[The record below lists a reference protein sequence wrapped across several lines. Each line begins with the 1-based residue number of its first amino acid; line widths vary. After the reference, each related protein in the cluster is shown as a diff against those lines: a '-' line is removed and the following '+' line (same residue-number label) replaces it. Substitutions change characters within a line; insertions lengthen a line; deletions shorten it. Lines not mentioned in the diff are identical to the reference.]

1 LMEALPTGYCVPRG
15 LYDGI
20 DAKLPDRGHWFREW
34 FWGKISS
41 DISFERQD
49 LHAIL
54 GSFGSRES
62 RLNTCILSLL
72 GVYRDLLEII
82 SELKSYSWLEG

>member
-1 LMEALPTGYCVPRG
+1 MMASTPSCRTEGIG
-15 LYDGI
+15 FGDGFGG
-20 DAKLPDRGHWFREW
+20 RY
-34 FWGKISS
+34 SS

-72 GVYRDLLEII
+72 GVYGDLLEVI